1 MRIARPS
8 IPLVARQRVLLQ
20 GACESLLSQDGVV
33 ARLARLTGLKVE
45 RQLLVGLQLDFQRKQ
60 PSIVSSAS
68 EGDE

>member
-45 RQLLVGLQLDFQRKQ
+45 RQLLVGLQLDF
-60 PSIVSSAS
+60 
-68 EGDE
+68 